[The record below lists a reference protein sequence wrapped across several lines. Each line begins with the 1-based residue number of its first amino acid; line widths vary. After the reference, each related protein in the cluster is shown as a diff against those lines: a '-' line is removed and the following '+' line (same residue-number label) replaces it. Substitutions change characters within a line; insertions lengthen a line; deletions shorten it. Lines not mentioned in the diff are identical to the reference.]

1 MKVSAAMTTYN
12 GKEYLPKQLDSLR
25 TQLRP
30 FDEVIVCDDASFDG
44 TPDLLQKYQFRHRDF
59 PMYIHR
65 GTENIGFEKNF
76 LRAIRQCSGDVIFCC
91 DQDDIWEPQ
100 KVLIM
105 CRILSENPGIMAL
118 ACSFT
123 MIDGK
128 DEPVQVKATRGWSNN
143 NLYPGVVPDG
153 ALVQVTPEK
162 LVFQNICQGCALAF
176 RQEIRDEFLERF
188 TEGLHYDWQLA
199 LLAAAQG
206 GLWFCNQPLIRY
218 RIHSGNALGLSS
230 SADPLARMSLD
241 HRAKQSREGLAAAA
255 WLKKNAPEVYSGD
268 PRIRRRAGFLQHH
281 LENLEKKRTLR
292 LLLQMADP
300 LYRELRQSPR
310 GRGADLL
317 YTLQR

>member
-12 GKEYLPKQLDSLR
+12 GKEYLVKQLDSLR

-30 FDEVIVCDDASFDG
+30 FDEVIICDDASFDG
-44 TPDLLQKYQFRHRDF
+44 TPDLLQKYQFRHSDF

-76 LRAIRQCSGDVIFCC
+76 LRAIRQCTGDVIFCC

-100 KVLIM
+100 KVLMM
-105 CRILSENPGIMAL
+105 CRILSENPDIDAL

-128 DEPVQVKATRGWSNN
+128 DEPVAVVPTRGWSNN
-143 NLYPGVVPDG
+143 NLYPGVVTDG

-162 LVFQNICQGCALAF
+162 LIFQNICQGCALAF
-176 RQEIRDEFLERF
+176 RKDIRDEFLKRF
-188 TEGLHYDWQLA
+188 TENLHYDWQLT
-199 LLAAAQG
+199 LLAASKG

-218 RIHSGNALGLSS
+218 RIHARNALGFSGNT
-230 SADPLARMSLD
+230 DPMARMS
-241 HRAKQSREGLAAAA
+241 REFRTKQAREGLAAASY
-255 WLKKNAPEVYSGD
+255 LKKTAPEVFSGD
-268 PRIRRRAGFLQHH
+268 PGILRRAGFLKKQ

-300 LYRELRQSPR
+300 LYRELRQGRR
-310 GRGADLL
+310 GRAADLL